1 MQGLERS
8 YFRNEQKWSK
18 ESIDS
23 LKYDFIF
30 HIYTE
35 LSTGYIELCSLC
47 SLQQRTLPFTHNL
60 SVDRENYLIL
70 FSRALY
76 ELTTA

>member
-47 SLQQRTLPFTHNL
+47 SLQQRTAIYTQRLCRQGKLLDF
-60 SVDRENYLIL
+60 V
-70 FSRALY
+70 F
-76 ELTTA
+76 